1 MNSKIKGLNHFTSLI
16 KRPLKG
22 NGKKK
27 YPTSTPSP
35 VNSPSKYLNNK
46 QITKRE
52 NSTYLIKKKI
62 FNNIAFNNKNNS
74 SSFLKLGTPFNYL
87 YLNNQSKLNNS
98 NKNKMILTSIDNS
111 SIHSKDKICLKMNE
125 NNNNSNNNINSY
137 IYNHN
142 NLKKVNSIGNI
153 YINSNFNL
161 FNKNKFITNNI
172 NKTKFLEERTK
183 DKIMYFKKRK
193 LSYCPSSK
201 NICFNQKKISQKN
214 INNDNSNYI
223 HQKFNINLLINSKK
237 KNNVNHQ
244 KIIISSSPRISFN
257 NIQTNSSRSKKMKNN
272 KHLYNLKNNINTNN
286 NSQNNSMSFGENNT
300 TLNKQK
306 NNSLSKGKISINEL
320 KNKNFKLN
328 INSNNNI
335 SLKLIGK
342 FKNLKLTKII
352 SQSQK
357 QINQKKQ
364 FTNHFLSNN
373 NSNKNTLENKDISS
387 INNTNN
393 KNSNSLDKIIEIN
406 YQKLK
411 QNLEEKNYNPNTSTK
426 NSFDKDNFY
435 YQKQSKKLSL
445 YIISYKNKYNEY
457 PETSILF
464 YKYGRLI
471 GQGAFGKVNLGLN
484 ILCGRVVAVK
494 SFNKKKLNKK
504 ENTKNKIFYEIDLM
518 KKLSHPNI
526 TKILEYFESEKYYLI
541 IMEYINGGNLFSFVK
556 KRRKLNE
563 KLAKFLFIQIINGIK
578 YLHSKNI
585 VHRDIKLENILI
597 DVNNNIKI
605 CDFGISKIL
614 TKKEEK
620 CYDQCGTLMYM
631 APEILLSNKE
641 KGYNPF
647 LIDIYSA
654 GIALYIMLS
663 GSLPFN
669 ITDDYSSLSENNT
682 NNLDLQYK
690 IINNKPKDIEN
701 ISHEAKDLLN
711 KLLNKN
717 PLKRISC
724 DEILNHPWLKNYD
737 NKNNYHLFTKVEM
750 TLLSK
755 TYIDYRF
762 ADIDDIKENFTISN
776 LEIDDNEKIKYNNKE
791 NCRTKSI
798 LLGPYNSNKDLNND
812 NDDIDDFDNIELN
825 LENGIILFSNKVKEY
840 NLNYELNNN
849 GELDN
854 GMLINTQS
862 DISNSISSTSRNL
875 NTSNYY
881 YNNYVNDNSKNNINE
896 KDKKEKILNQLQNL
910 GYEKNYVINCLNNNI
925 ICHATT
931 VYYLMMNYD
940 NF

>member
-16 KRPLKG
+16 KRPIKG
-22 NGKKK
+22 NVNNK
-27 YPTSTPSP
+27 YSTSINSPSS
-35 VNSPSKYLNNK
+35 SPSKYLNNN
-46 QITKRE
+46 QTTKRE
-52 NSTYLIKKKI
+52 NDSYLIKKKI
-62 FNNIAFNNKNNS
+62 FNNIAYNNKNS
-74 SSFLKLGTPFNYL
+74 SSFLNLGTPFNYL
-87 YLNNQSKLNNS
+87 YLNNQSKLSKS
-98 NKNKMILTSIDNS
+98 NKNKMILTSIDAS
-111 SIHSKDKICLKMNE
+111 SIHSKDKILLKMNE
-125 NNNNSNNNINSY
+125 SNNSNNNINSY

-142 NLKKVNSIGNI
+142 NLKRDNSLGNI
-153 YINSNFNL
+153 YINSNFNI
-161 FNKNKFITNNI
+161 FNNNKFITNKI
-172 NKTKFLEERTK
+172 NKKKIVEEKEK
-183 DKIMYFKKRK
+183 DKIISFKNRK
-193 LSYCPSSK
+193 LSYCGSSK
-201 NICFNQKKISQKN
+201 NIYFNKN
-214 INNDNSNYI
+214 IIHQNNLNNDNIKNI
-223 HQKFNINLLINSKK
+223 HPKFNINLLINSKK
-237 KNNVNHQ
+237 KNHLNHQ
-244 KIIISSSPRISFN
+244 KIIISSPRISFN
-257 NIQTNSSRSKKMKNN
+257 NIQTNSSRTKKMKKNS
-272 KHLYNLKNNINTNN
+272 KHFNNLKNNINTNN
-286 NSQNNSMSFGENNT
+286 ISHNNSSSFGENNT

-306 NNSLSKGKISINEL
+306 NNTLSKSKISINEL
-320 KNKNFKLN
+320 KNNNFKFN

-357 QINQKKQ
+357 EIIQKKKQ
-364 FTNHFLSNN
+364 FVKHFLSNN
-373 NSNKNTLENKDISS
+373 NSNKNTIENKDISL

-393 KNSNSLDKIIEIN
+393 KNSNSLDKIIELN
-406 YQKLK
+406 YKKLK
-411 QNLEEKNYNPNTSTK
+411 QNLEEKNYDPNTSTK
-426 NSFDKDNFY
+426 NSFNKDNFY

-445 YIISYKNKYNEY
+445 YIISYKKKYNEY

-484 ILCGRVVAVK
+484 ILCGRVVAIK

-563 KLAKFLFIQIINGIK
+563 KLAKFLFYQIINGIK

-614 TKKEEK
+614 SKKDEK

-647 LIDIYSA
+647 LIDIYSS

-669 ITDDYSSLSENNT
+669 IKDDDSSLSENNSY
-682 NNLDLQYK
+682 NFDLQYN
-690 IINNKPKDIEN
+690 IVNNKPKDIEN
-701 ISHEAKDLLN
+701 ISYEAKDLLK

-724 DEILNHPWLKNYD
+724 EEILNHPWLKNYD
-737 NKNNYHLFTKVEM
+737 YKNNYHLFTKAEM

-762 ADIDDIKENFTISN
+762 ADFDDIKENFTISN
-776 LEIDDNEKIKYNNKE
+776 LEIDDNEKINTNNKD

-798 LLGPYNSNKDLNND
+798 LLGPYSSNKELNND
-812 NDDIDDFDNIELN
+812 NDDLDDFDNIDLN

-862 DISNSISSTSRNL
+862 DISNTISSTSRNL
-875 NTSNYY
+875 NNSNYY
-881 YNNYVNDNSKNNINE
+881 FNNYVNDNSKNYINE
-896 KDKKEKILNQLQNL
+896 NDKKEKILNQLQNL

>member
-1 MNSKIKGLNHFTSLI
+1 
-16 KRPLKG
+16 
-22 NGKKK
+22 
-27 YPTSTPSP
+27 
-35 VNSPSKYLNNK
+35 
-46 QITKRE
+46 
-52 NSTYLIKKKI
+52 
-62 FNNIAFNNKNNS
+62 
-74 SSFLKLGTPFNYL
+74 
-87 YLNNQSKLNNS
+87 
-98 NKNKMILTSIDNS
+98 
-111 SIHSKDKICLKMNE
+111 
-125 NNNNSNNNINSY
+125 
-137 IYNHN
+137 
-142 NLKKVNSIGNI
+142 
-153 YINSNFNL
+153 
-161 FNKNKFITNNI
+161 
-172 NKTKFLEERTK
+172 
-183 DKIMYFKKRK
+183 
-193 LSYCPSSK
+193 
-201 NICFNQKKISQKN
+201 
-214 INNDNSNYI
+214 
-223 HQKFNINLLINSKK
+223 
-237 KNNVNHQ
+237 
-244 KIIISSSPRISFN
+244 
-257 NIQTNSSRSKKMKNN
+257 MKNN

-426 NSFDKDNFY
+426 NSFNKDNFY

-445 YIISYKNKYNEY
+445 YIISYKKKYNEY

-494 SFNKKKLNKK
+494 SFNKNKLNKK

-614 TKKEEK
+614 SKKEEK

-737 NKNNYHLFTKVEM
+737 NKNNYHLFTKIEM

-762 ADIDDIKENFTISN
+762 ADFDDIKENFSISN
-776 LEIDDNEKIKYNNKE
+776 LEIDDNEKINTNNKD

-798 LLGPYNSNKDLNND
+798 LLGPYSSNKELNND
-812 NDDIDDFDNIELN
+812 NDDLDDFDNIDLN

-862 DISNSISSTSRNL
+862 DISNTISSTSRNL
-875 NTSNYY
+875 NSSNYY
-881 YNNYVNDNSKNNINE
+881 LNNYVNDICKNNINE
-896 KDKKEKILNQLQNL
+896 KDKKDKILNQLENL
-910 GYEKNYVINCLNNNI
+910 GYDKNYVINCLNNNI